1 MRVFG
6 SANNAADGWTD
17 QSNSQNTMP
26 ESPGESSLFALIGGG
41 SFHSDNGSRKIRGA
55 NTDRE
60 RYAPTRTPSAK
71 YSNND
76 MSVHQHQAQPA
87 KNPAL
92 SPGGRGRD
100 IRFAEKDEALRQDVH
115 ALGIMIGEL
124 LIEQGG
130 KNLYDAVETAR
141 QFAIEAREG
150 DPAATEN
157 LNDLVR
163 QLSAP
168 EAQEFIKAFSA
179 YFQVVNSAE
188 QVHRIRR
195 RRAYLKDA
203 AVRQPLAFDETA
215 FKLQDAGLSLQEVG
229 NLLEKLEIEPVF
241 TAHPTTTTRRTILR
255 KQQNI
260 VQRLIDMQNPTL
272 TPQESRVCFEDIRE
286 DVTAIWQTEE
296 NPTEEPTVFDELEH
310 TLFFLTDV
318 IYRIIPSFY
327 EALHDGMREAYGS
340 AADQLRLPTLVRFG
354 SWVGGNLADDP
365 ETSARIIRETVSRHR
380 SLILELYYRECLAL
394 AEKLSQSSNRV
405 AYDQKIDARIGEYG
419 GQFPNARGSI
429 PSRHQR
435 MPYRILLRLMAERLR
450 STYDDD
456 VYPYE
461 SVDQFIT
468 DLELIADSLE
478 AHHGANAGLFAVRR
492 LIRRADTFGF
502 YFLTLDIH
510 EDTDELQRVVGQS
523 LGEADWA
530 NQSAEYRVKRISQAL
545 DKNESA
551 APHLDNE
558 SKRMLSVYQSIA
570 FCQRKYGRRAIG
582 PFIVS
587 KFRGVEDALAVILL
601 AGWSD
606 LRRRDGAI
614 AIDIAPMFDTV
625 HQLTRAPR
633 IMQEILS
640 NPAYR
645 QHLKARENQ
654 QTVMVGNSEYSA
666 DGSFVSARWGLQWAQ
681 MKLVEL
687 FDREN
692 VEYTIVHGRSGEATR
707 GGQAEGTAGG
717 RLRATEHGEVVNER
731 FGLRGIAPRSLEQ
744 AFSAVA
750 IATALP
756 RETAPE
762 ENTEWTTIMNLIAV
776 TSRDAYK
783 NLVFESDRFPDY
795 FRQATPIDVIEH
807 MRIGRQSDR
816 PNQDYLAGN
825 TRTLPWTFAWTL
837 SRYLLPSWYGL
848 GAGLTAAIDTYGAHV
863 LIEMNRSWVFFQHML
878 EDAETALAIADLGI
892 ARCYSSLAGKLHNIY
907 FPLIEAEFD
916 RSVSAVLA
924 VKQQKELLEFS
935 STLRRSIRLRNPYV
949 DPMSLL
955 QVDLLQRWRAA
966 DSDDEQLLDALLASV
981 NGIARGLH
989 SG

>member
-1 MRVFG
+1 
-6 SANNAADGWTD
+6 
-17 QSNSQNTMP
+17 
-26 ESPGESSLFALIGGG
+26 
-41 SFHSDNGSRKIRGA
+41 
-55 NTDRE
+55 
-60 RYAPTRTPSAK
+60 
-71 YSNND
+71 
-76 MSVHQHQAQPA
+76 MSVQKRQAPPA
-87 KNPAL
+87 QDPAL
-92 SPGGRGRD
+92 SAAGRRQD

-115 ALGIMIGEL
+115 ALGTMIGEL

-130 KNLYDAVETAR
+130 EPLYDAVETAR
-141 QFAIEAREG
+141 QLAIGAREG
-150 DPAATEN
+150 DPEAAEN
-157 LNDLVR
+157 LNALVR

-203 AVRQPLAFDETA
+203 KVRQPLALDETA
-215 FKLQDAGLSLQEVG
+215 FKLRDAGLSLQDVAS
-229 NLLEKLEIEPVF
+229 LLEKLEIEPVF
-241 TAHPTTTTRRTILR
+241 TAHPTATTRRTILR

-260 VQRLIDMQNPTL
+260 VRRLIEMQNPTL
-272 TPQESRVCFEDIRE
+272 TPQESRACFENIRA
-286 DVTAIWQTEE
+286 DVTTIWQTEE
-296 NPTEEPTVFDELEH
+296 NSAEAPTVFDELEH
-310 TLFFLTDV
+310 MLFFLTDV
-318 IYRIIPSFY
+318 IYRVIPSFY
-327 EALHDGMREAYGS
+327 ESLHDALGEAYGS
-340 AADQLRLPTLVRFG
+340 AVDQLRLPTLVRFG
-354 SWVGGNLADDP
+354 SWVGGDLADDP
-365 ETSARIIRETVSRHR
+365 ETGARIIRETTSRHR
-380 SLILELYYRECLAL
+380 SLILNLYYSECLAL
-394 AEKLSQSSNRV
+394 AEKLSQSSSRV
-405 AYDQKIDARIGEYG
+405 GYDQKIDDRVDEYS
-419 GQFPNARGSI
+419 GQFPNTRGSI
-429 PSRHQR
+429 PARYRR
-435 MPYRILLRLMAERLR
+435 MPYRMLLRLVAERLR

-461 SVDQFIT
+461 SVDQFIA
-468 DLELIADSLE
+468 DLELIGASLE

-492 LIRRADTFGF
+492 LIRRAETFGF
-502 YFLTLDIH
+502 HFLTLDIH
-510 EDTDELQRVVGQS
+510 EDADELQRVVGQS

-530 NQSAEYRVKRISQAL
+530 SQSAENRVERISRAL
-545 DKNESA
+545 EKNESA

-558 SKRMLSVYQSIA
+558 SKRALSICQSIA
-570 FCQRKYGRRAIG
+570 FCRRKYGRRAIG
-582 PFIVS
+582 PFVIS

-606 LRRRDGAI
+606 LRRRDGTI

-625 HQLTRAPR
+625 HELAGAPR
-633 IMQEILS
+633 IMQEMLS
-640 NPAYR
+640 NPTYR
-645 QHLKARENQ
+645 RHLKMRNNH

-666 DGSFVSARWGLQWAQ
+666 DGSFASARWALRWAQ
-681 MKLVEL
+681 TRLVEL

-692 VEYTIVHGRSGEATR
+692 IEYTVFHGRSGEAAR
-707 GGQAEGTAGG
+707 GGQAEDTAGG
-717 RLRATEHGEVVNER
+717 KLRATEHGEAVNER
-731 FGLRGIAPRSLEQ
+731 FGLRGIASRSLEK

-750 IATALP
+750 VATALP
-756 RETAPE
+756 RKDTLE
-762 ENTEWTTIMNLIAV
+762 ENAEWATIMNLIAV

-783 NLVFESDRFPDY
+783 NLVFESGRFPDY

-816 PNQDYLAGN
+816 PHQDFLAGN

-848 GAGLTAAIDTYGAHV
+848 GAGLTAAIDAYGTDV
-863 LIEMNRSWVFFQHML
+863 LIEMNRSWAFFQRML
-878 EDAETALAIADLGI
+878 EDAEAALAIADFSI
-892 ARCYSSLAGKLHNIY
+892 ARRYSSLAGELHNLY
-907 FPLIEAEFD
+907 FPLIEAEFE

-924 VKQQKELLEFS
+924 VKQQTELLESS

-966 DSDDEQLLDALLASV
+966 DRDDEQLLNALLASV

>member
-1 MRVFG
+1 M
-6 SANNAADGWTD
+6 
-17 QSNSQNTMP
+17 
-26 ESPGESSLFALIGGG
+26 
-41 SFHSDNGSRKIRGA
+41 RGA
-55 NTDRE
+55 DTNRE
-60 RYAPTRTPSAK
+60 RYPARQTPSAK
-71 YSNND
+71 FSND
-76 MSVHQHQAQPA
+76 RMSVHKHQAPPA
-87 KNPAL
+87 QNPAT
-92 SPGGRGRD
+92 SATGRGRD
-100 IRFAEKDEALRQDVH
+100 IRFTEKDKALRQDVH

-130 KNLYDAVETAR
+130 KDLYDAVETAR
-141 QFAIEAREG
+141 QLSIEAREG
-150 DPAATEN
+150 NSEAAEN
-157 LNDLVR
+157 LDELAR

-168 EAQEFIKAFSA
+168 EAQDFIKAFSA

-188 QVHRIRR
+188 QAHRIRR
-195 RRAYLKDA
+195 RRAYLKDT

-215 FKLQDAGLSLQEVG
+215 FKLRDAGLSLQEVG
-229 NLLEKLEIEPVF
+229 NLLEKLEIESVF

-260 VQRLIDMQNPTL
+260 VQRLIEMQNPAL
-272 TPQESRVCFEDIRE
+272 TPQESSACFQNIRA

-296 NPTEEPTVFDELEH
+296 NPAEAPSVFDELEH
-310 TLFFLTDV
+310 MLFFLTDV

-327 EALHDGMREAYGS
+327 EVLHDGLREAYGS
-340 AADQLRLPTLVRFG
+340 AADRLRLPTLVRFG
-354 SWVGGNLADDP
+354 SWVGGDLADDP
-365 ETSARIIRETVSRHR
+365 ETSARIIRETVSRQR

-405 AYDQKIDARIGEYG
+405 DYDQKIDARIGEYS
-419 GQFPNARGSI
+419 GQFPNTRGSI

-435 MPYRILLRLMAERLR
+435 MPYRILLRLMAERLQ

-478 AHHGANAGLFAVRR
+478 AHHGANAGLLAVKR

-510 EDTDELQRVVGQS
+510 ENADELQRVVGQS
-523 LGEADWA
+523 LGETDWA

-545 DKNESA
+545 DRNESA

-582 PFIVS
+582 PFVVS

-601 AGWSD
+601 AGWCD
-606 LRRRDGAI
+606 LRSRDGTI
-614 AIDIAPMFDTV
+614 AIDIAPMFDKV
-625 HQLTRAPR
+625 NQLTQAPR

-645 QHLKARENQ
+645 QHLKAREDKQ
-654 QTVMVGNSEYSA
+654 SVMVGNSEYSA
-666 DGSFVSARWGLQWAQ
+666 DGSFASARWGLQWAQ
-681 MKLVEL
+681 TKLVEL

-692 VEYTIVHGRSGEATR
+692 LQYTVVHGRSGAAAR
-707 GGQAEGTAGG
+707 GGQAEGTVGG

-731 FGLRGIAPRSLEQ
+731 FGLRGIASRSLEQ

-756 RETAPE
+756 RKDAPK
-762 ENTEWTTIMNLIAV
+762 ENEEWTTIMNLIAV

-783 NLVFESDRFPDY
+783 NLVFESDGFPDY
-795 FRQATPIDVIEH
+795 FRQATPIDLIEH

-825 TRTLPWTFAWTL
+825 THTLPWTFAWTL

-848 GAGLTAAIDTYGAHV
+848 GAGLTAAVDTYGADP
-863 LIEMNRSWVFFQHML
+863 LIEMNCSWAFFQRML

-892 ARCYSSLAGKLHNIY
+892 ARRYSSLAGKLHDLY
-907 FPLIEAEFD
+907 FPLIETEFN
-916 RSVSAVLA
+916 RSVSTLLA
-924 VKQQKELLEFS
+924 VKQQKELLKFN

-966 DSDDEQLLDALLASV
+966 DRDDEQLLNALLASV